1 MAHFSQQPRLLSI
14 DSPLG
19 QDTLLLTR
27 IEGEEALSSLFSFE
41 IEMYS
46 TRQSILPAEIV
57 GKNVTL
63 KLMQADDQGL
73 KTDSHTVINGF
84 VRQFRGEGS
93 QLQDLRCYSA
103 EVVPWLWFLTQT
115 SDSKVFQHKNIRQI
129 ASEVFADNGF
139 SDFEFRLI
147 GQHPVRDYCVQYQES
162 DFTFL
167 SRLFEEEGIYYF
179 FKHSQ
184 GQHILVLADHSSAPE
199 TCEESSVTFRTGSLS
214 AHTIHSWS
222 HQHSFRTGR
231 YAKRDYDFKKPSDV
245 MQTGIK
251 GDMDVAGI
259 GRYEQFLYPGRYY
272 NKGLG
277 ENLTRLRIEHDEALH
292 DQVLG
297 KSTCRTFRTGHTF
310 DLSRHDDNP
319 GELDTYLLVSIQHDA
334 ADYSYTSRDE
344 ETRHYEN
351 CFVCM
356 PASRVYRPPLKTGW
370 PKMLGPQHAMIVGP
384 PGEEIYTDAFG
395 RVKVQFPWDRYGKY
409 NENSSCWVR
418 VSHQW
423 AGKNWGSIYIPRIG
437 QEVIV
442 DFYDGN
448 PDRPII
454 TGRVYNAEQMPPW
467 NLPAN
472 KTQSGVL
479 TRSSKGGSAENANCI
494 RFEDLKGEEQL
505 FIHAEKNQDIEVEN
519 DETHWVGRD
528 REKTIDRDET
538 VVVKH
543 DRTEDVGNN
552 ETISIVK
559 NRTETVGGNEKIS
572 IAKNHTHSIGKTE
585 IKSVGLA
592 RISAVGLNETLTVG
606 GMQQSLVGLSRIQR
620 VGIKDSLKVGQ
631 TLSIEAG
638 ETIELVCG
646 ASKIVLTP
654 SAIHLDSPT
663 IHILGGSAV
672 NIDGGSVNINCGA
685 ASGASP
691 EGPDEPEEASLQA
704 MDVLTAPN
712 VPESQPSP
720 IVNTTFATD
729 SPSPALNSSPFNPSA
744 APINMTAET
753 NFVAP
758 EGEDESGFGIR
769 DGLSLGVG
777 LTPVLGSAQS
787 VVELVSGKDYIT
799 GEETSRAWAAAG
811 IIAGLIPFG
820 KGALKG
826 VQTALKGR
834 RVARAGDDVA
844 EAATE
849 SGNVVTRN
857 TDVVSASS
865 RGADEAGG
873 SVTTVGQ
880 RVVPNT
886 RMGPNDGPQIPEWK
900 GAVDYISVKDPKNL
914 VNTKPTPRQVR
925 QMKELNRQQNDGFLR
940 SDLDGTL
947 MVDSKKSTRSVT
959 PPTHEVQVDHKIP
972 VAKGGTRTNVN
983 LQLLT
988 RKQNRDKWEN

>member
-251 GDMDVAGI
+251 GDMDVPGI
-259 GRYEQFLYPGRYY
+259 GHYEQYLYPGRYY

-277 ENLTRLRIEHDEALH
+277 ESLTRLRIEHDEALH

-356 PASRVYRPPLKTGW
+356 PASRVSRPPLKTGW
-370 PKMLGPQHAMIVGP
+370 PKMLGPQHARVVGP

-418 VSHQW
+418 VSHQLGRQKLGW
-423 AGKNWGSIYIPRIG
+423 HIHTPYRSGSDCRLLRWQPRPT
-437 QEVIV
+437 
-442 DFYDGN
+442 DHH
-448 PDRPII
+448 R
-454 TGRVYNAEQMPPW
+454 AC
-467 NLPAN
+467 L
-472 KTQSGVL
+472 
-479 TRSSKGGSAENANCI
+479 
-494 RFEDLKGEEQL
+494 
-505 FIHAEKNQDIEVEN
+505 
-519 DETHWVGRD
+519 
-528 REKTIDRDET
+528 
-538 VVVKH
+538 
-543 DRTEDVGNN
+543 
-552 ETISIVK
+552 
-559 NRTETVGGNEKIS
+559 
-572 IAKNHTHSIGKTE
+572 
-585 IKSVGLA
+585 
-592 RISAVGLNETLTVG
+592 
-606 GMQQSLVGLSRIQR
+606 QR
-620 VGIKDSLKVGQ
+620 
-631 TLSIEAG
+631 
-638 ETIELVCG
+638 
-646 ASKIVLTP
+646 
-654 SAIHLDSPT
+654 
-663 IHILGGSAV
+663 
-672 NIDGGSVNINCGA
+672 
-685 ASGASP
+685 
-691 EGPDEPEEASLQA
+691 
-704 MDVLTAPN
+704 
-712 VPESQPSP
+712 
-720 IVNTTFATD
+720 
-729 SPSPALNSSPFNPSA
+729 
-744 APINMTAET
+744 
-753 NFVAP
+753 
-758 EGEDESGFGIR
+758 
-769 DGLSLGVG
+769 
-777 LTPVLGSAQS
+777 
-787 VVELVSGKDYIT
+787 
-799 GEETSRAWAAAG
+799 
-811 IIAGLIPFG
+811 
-820 KGALKG
+820 
-826 VQTALKGR
+826 
-834 RVARAGDDVA
+834 
-844 EAATE
+844 
-849 SGNVVTRN
+849 
-857 TDVVSASS
+857 
-865 RGADEAGG
+865 
-873 SVTTVGQ
+873 
-880 RVVPNT
+880 
-886 RMGPNDGPQIPEWK
+886 
-900 GAVDYISVKDPKNL
+900 
-914 VNTKPTPRQVR
+914 
-925 QMKELNRQQNDGFLR
+925 
-940 SDLDGTL
+940 
-947 MVDSKKSTRSVT
+947 
-959 PPTHEVQVDHKIP
+959 
-972 VAKGGTRTNVN
+972 
-983 LQLLT
+983 
-988 RKQNRDKWEN
+988 